1 MFTQNRT
8 CTFAEIKCDLKSNC
22 SKLFRLNNFRS
33 IKGVDIYWCI
43 SLQLHGEMFLQSI
56 ILLNLNYKKNYF
68 QGFEV
73 TCTIHD
79 ITSDDM
85 LESLAVTQLGV
96 K

>member
-1 MFTQNRT
+1 M
-8 CTFAEIKCDLKSNC
+8 I
-22 SKLFRLNNFRS
+22 
-33 IKGVDIYWCI
+33 
-43 SLQLHGEMFLQSI
+43 
-56 ILLNLNYKKNYF
+56 F

-96 K
+96 KYDIYVYI